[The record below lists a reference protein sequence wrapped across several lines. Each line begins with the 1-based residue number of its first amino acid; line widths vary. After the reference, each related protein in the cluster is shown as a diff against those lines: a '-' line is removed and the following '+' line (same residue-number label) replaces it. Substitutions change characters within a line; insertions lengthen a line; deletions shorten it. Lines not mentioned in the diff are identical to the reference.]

1 MVTTFNDTNL
11 AQSYATHKQSLNSFN
26 VKQISTKRFFF
37 STDNCQGD
45 CLSDTLDETSAT
57 SPLALA
63 SSTESTASRK
73 YGNVFHFTSFAF
85 AFLFLA
91 GRATK

>member
-1 MVTTFNDTNL
+1 MIQT
-11 AQSYATHKQSLNSFN
+11 YGKATPHISNHWIHSMLSKFQLNG
-26 VKQISTKRFFF
+26 FFF